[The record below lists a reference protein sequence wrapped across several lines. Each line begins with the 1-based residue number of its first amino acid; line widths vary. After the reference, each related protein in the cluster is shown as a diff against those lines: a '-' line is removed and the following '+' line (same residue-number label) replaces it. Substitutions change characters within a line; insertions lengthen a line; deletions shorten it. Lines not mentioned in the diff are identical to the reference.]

1 MRTKMNIIEDLIA
14 FSASVEADKSI
25 DSDVNGVTAIV
36 YSPECTGADRDA
48 WHSIINYYGDHM
60 SAIDRFANTA
70 CTDSIVIIRWQGES
84 DAKFADRVS
93 NKIAEFATSF

>member
-14 FSASVEADKSI
+14 FSASVEADRSI

-36 YSPECTGADRDA
+36 YSPECTGSDRDA
-48 WHSIINYYGDHM
+48 WHSIINYYDDHM

-84 DAKFADRVS
+84 DAKFAYRVS